1 MPVAGRSRM
10 PSWHPL
16 SACPLRFAILAALAP
31 IARLSGTGSPSQH
44 HRSHVNP
51 EGRARVRM
59 AAPPRP
65 NRMREITERGAAH
78 APGAG
83 VCRQAKPGW
92 RSAGDIRV
100 SRGLEGNPVRHGRC
114 RTGRPTSGLAL
125 GCPRRCRLATCTSI
139 PRRLGATHALSLD
152 VRLGPP
158 GLDSLH
164 VRCASP
170 GTDPP
175 QADWSWLRLLP

>member
-1 MPVAGRSRM
+1 MQVGNLHKYPAAARGYPRPLAGRSSR
-10 PSWHPL
+10 PSRPRL
-16 SACPLRFAILAALAP
+16 TACPLRFAGHRSAAGGLVVAALAP

-114 RTGRPTSGLAL
+114 A
-125 GCPRRCRLATCTSI
+125 LATRQSEQSRESCAPMGTTVSCL
-139 PRRLGATHALSLD
+139 PWLD
-152 VRLGPP
+152 GRNARSVIRMCRG
-158 GLDSLH
+158 
-164 VRCASP
+164 
-170 GTDPP
+170 
-175 QADWSWLRLLP
+175 